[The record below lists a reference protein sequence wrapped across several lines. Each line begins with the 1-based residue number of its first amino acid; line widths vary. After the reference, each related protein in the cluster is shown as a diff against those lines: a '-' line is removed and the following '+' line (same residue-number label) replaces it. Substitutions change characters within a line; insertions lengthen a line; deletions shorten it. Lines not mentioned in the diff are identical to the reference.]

1 MRFGLVAGAMAL
13 LWLVVPMAADAQ
25 QGSPPAAASPQA
37 TPPAGNPKL
46 EVTKV
51 TAANGHRASK
61 VIGSSVYNQQNQ
73 QIGNVDD
80 LILSDQDKV
89 AFVIVS
95 VGGFLGM
102 GGKLVAIP
110 YDNIQGK
117 GTTKL
122 IIPDASADQLK
133 AMPTFTY
140 TN

>member
-102 GGKLVAIP
+102 GASWLRFP
-110 YDNIQGK
+110 M
-117 GTTKL
+117 TTSR
-122 IIPDASADQLK
+122 ARVRR
-133 AMPTFTY
+133 
-140 TN
+140 N